1 MKLDKISLS
10 RFSLFLLLACFVV
23 LATIMLAALQF
34 NTFFEEYRVQTL
46 SHTEA
51 ALDISR
57 EIDQSLIPIN
67 KELVDIQS
75 VLNAFSSE
83 LALLALDAERPFDD
97 LDILAGR
104 LGLLRTAL
112 IDDWPEGLLETSLLE
127 RITSN
132 LIIAEDIALEV
143 LDLRNSNY
151 TYQLYEE
158 SVGIIEQVLIDTE
171 AVLAAVTG
179 QLEKLAAQ
187 GYLVV
192 ERSKTEA
199 EMQQQKIQQGL
210 ILFVLLC
217 ILLFGFIIA
226 LFVMF
231 SRETHRRLGV
241 LKAFAQQVEAG
252 GYQNKIELVSRDAT
266 GQLARSLESMSWRL
280 VDLIQESE
288 HLADRA
294 LESSKAK
301 SEFLASMS
309 HEIRTPMNGVI
320 GLLDILNTSKLDAK
334 QKHYLKLAQ
343 SSATSLLSLIN
354 DILDFSKIE
363 SGKLALEKVDF
374 DIVELANEF
383 VDVMSHAV
391 EEKGVSLIF
400 EARGMGLHGWI
411 NGDPARLRQIFTNL
425 VGNALKFTHQGE
437 IDLLL
442 ILSKHDGQ
450 SWVRVEVRDT
460 GIGIPEGKLSSL
472 FESFTQVDAS
482 TTRKYGGTGLGL
494 TISNQLATLMGA
506 SGLQVESELGKGSCF
521 WFEFPTS
528 IPDHPPE
535 TWLDG
540 RPVEQCIKQP
550 IEHDTGTVKR
560 RVLLVEDNA
569 VNQVVAQTLI
579 EADGFEVEIAND
591 GQEALDKLN
600 AHPGEFVAVFMDC
613 QMPIMDGY
621 SATKAIRSG
630 EGGHCYEAVP
640 VIAMTANAMQGDRE
654 KCLEAGM
661 NDYISKPVDAEV
673 LSGKLLEWTSRNT

>member
-1 MKLDKISLS
+1 MNLEKISLS
-10 RFSLFLLLACFVV
+10 RLSVFLLSACFVV
-23 LATIMLAALQF
+23 LAAIMLAALQF
-34 NTFFEEYRVQTL
+34 NLFFEEYREQTI
-46 SHTEA
+46 SQTEA

-67 KELVDIQS
+67 KELVEIQS
-75 VLNAFSSE
+75 VLSAFSSE
-83 LALLALDAERPFDD
+83 LALLALDSERPFDD
-97 LDILAGR
+97 LDILAAR

-112 IDDWPEGLLETSLLE
+112 VDHWPEGLLETSLLE

-143 LDLRNSNY
+143 LELRNPNY

-158 SVGIIEQVLIDTE
+158 SVGIIEQVLADTE
-171 AVLAAVTG
+171 AVLGAVTG

-192 ERSKTEA
+192 DRSKTEA
-199 EMQQQKIQQGL
+199 ELQQQKMQHGL

-226 LFVMF
+226 LFLMF
-231 SRETHRRLGV
+231 SKETHRRLGV
-241 LKAFAQQVEAG
+241 LKAFARQVEAG
-252 GYQNKIELVSRDAT
+252 NYQETIELISDDAT

-288 HLADRA
+288 HLADQA
-294 LESSKAK
+294 QESSKAK

-320 GLLDILNTSKLDAK
+320 GLLDILSASKLDAQ

-343 SSATSLLSLIN
+343 SSAKSLLSLIN

-374 DIVELANEF
+374 NIVELANEF
-383 VDVMSHAV
+383 VDVMSHTAQ
-391 EEKGVSLIF
+391 EKGLSLFF
-400 EARGMGLHGWI
+400 EADGMEKHGWV
-411 NGDPARLRQIFTNL
+411 NGDPTRLRQIFTNL
-425 VGNALKFTHQGE
+425 VGNALKFTHEGQV
-437 IDLLL
+437 DLLVGL
-442 ILSKHDGQ
+442 AERDGQ
-450 SWVRVEVRDT
+450 TWLRVSVRDT
-460 GIGIPEGKLSSL
+460 GIGIPEDKLSSL

-494 TISNQLATLMGA
+494 TISNQLAALMGA
-506 SGLQVESELGKGSCF
+506 TGLQVESELGKGSCF
-521 WFEFPTS
+521 WFEFPTTV
-528 IPDHPPE
+528 PEYPPE
-535 TWLDG
+535 TWMDEN
-540 RPVEQCIKQP
+540 PVEPYVKKPLVQGSDGVKQ
-550 IEHDTGTVKR
+550 

-569 VNQVVAQTLI
+569 VNQVVAQMLI

-591 GQEALDKLN
+591 GQEALAKLN
-600 AHPGEFVAVFMDC
+600 AHPEQFVLVFMDC
-613 QMPIMDGY
+613 QMPVMDGY
-621 SATKAIRSG
+621 TSTRAIRGG
-630 EGGHCYEAVP
+630 EGGECYKSVP

-661 NDYISKPVDAEV
+661 DDYISKPIDAEV
-673 LSGKLLEWTSRNT
+673 LSDKLSEWSSRSV